1 MILLDKL
8 YQIGELS
15 KACLS
20 SGAVHSVGDEK
31 GQAPLVESCVD
42 DLLALK
48 CCIEDNRWAE
58 FIDWR
63 ACPPRRRPTKN
74 RTHSTEWGLRPRTR
88 DRLNPKLWS
97 APIEF
102 RIFATGQGSI
112 RLRPRVG

>member
-1 MILLDKL
+1 MQLPREHRIEFNLSRTRSKLIAKLWLVIAIVFQKICMLVLDKL

-20 SGAVHSVGDEK
+20 SGAVHSFGDEK

-48 CCIEDNRWAE
+48 CCIENNRWAE

-63 ACPPRRRPTKN
+63 ACPPRCRPTKN
-74 RTHSTEWGLRPRTR
+74 RTHSTE
-88 DRLNPKLWS
+88 
-97 APIEF
+97 
-102 RIFATGQGSI
+102 
-112 RLRPRVG
+112 